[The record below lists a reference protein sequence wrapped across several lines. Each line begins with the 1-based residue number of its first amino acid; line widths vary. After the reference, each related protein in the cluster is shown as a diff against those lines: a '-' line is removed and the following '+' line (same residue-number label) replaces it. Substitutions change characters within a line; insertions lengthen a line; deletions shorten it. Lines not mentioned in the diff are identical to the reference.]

1 MLRATGAVAERYV
14 LQIRP
19 FKHASTVHWD
29 RGIHA
34 PFARII
40 GHFPAGIVQSDGMV
54 LASGPFMTT
63 VADVL
68 IAKGSAVHTVAGTA
82 SVYDAIDKMVRY
94 NIGALV
100 VVDAGN
106 LQGIVTER
114 DYLQRVA
121 LAGRTSKTTMVHEIM
136 SVSTATV
143 GTSATVEECMQLM
156 TRLRVR
162 HLPVLT
168 LNRIV
173 GLVSIGDVVKSLLN
187 EQAGHIQNLTEYIQ
201 GRA

>member
-1 MLRATGAVAERYV
+1 M
-14 LQIRP
+14 
-19 FKHASTVHWD
+19 
-29 RGIHA
+29 
-34 PFARII
+34 
-40 GHFPAGIVQSDGMV
+40 
-54 LASGPFMTT
+54 
-63 VADVL
+63 
-68 IAKGSAVHTVAGTA
+68 
-82 SVYDAIDKMVRY
+82 YDAIDKMVRY

-121 LAGRTSKTTMVHEIM
+121 LAGRTSKTTMVREIM

-143 GTSATVEECMQLM
+143 GTLNTVEECMQLM

-168 LNRIV
+168 LNRVV
-173 GLVSIGDVVKSLLN
+173 GIVSIGDVVKSRVDQLERDRKELL
-187 EQAGHIQNLTEYIQ
+187 EYVS
-201 GRA
+201 GR

>member
-1 MLRATGAVAERYV
+1 MLRTPILKPEFRFLHG
-14 LQIRP
+14 
-19 FKHASTVHWD
+19 T
-29 RGIHA
+29 
-34 PFARII
+34 
-40 GHFPAGIVQSDGMV
+40 V
-54 LASGPFMTT
+54 LASIPLMTT

-68 IAKGSAVHTVAGTA
+68 VAKGSGVHSVTGTM

-100 VVDAGN
+100 VVEGWN
-106 LQGIVTER
+106 LQGILTER
-114 DYLQRVA
+114 DYLRRVA
-121 LAGRTSKTTMVHEIM
+121 LVGRTSKTTMVREIM
-136 SVSTATV
+136 SASPETVTTAN
-143 GTSATVEECMQLM
+143 TVEECMQLM

-173 GLVSIGDVVKSLLN
+173 GIVSIGDVVKSLLN
-187 EQAGHIQNLTEYIQ
+187 EQASHIQNLTEYIQ

>member
-1 MLRATGAVAERYV
+1 MA
-14 LQIRP
+14 
-19 FKHASTVHWD
+19 
-29 RGIHA
+29 
-34 PFARII
+34 
-40 GHFPAGIVQSDGMV
+40 
-54 LASGPFMTT
+54 T

-68 IAKGSAVHTVAGTA
+68 VAKGSGVHSVTGMT

-100 VVDAGN
+100 VLEGGN

-114 DYLQRVA
+114 DYLRRVA
-121 LAGRTSKTTMVHEIM
+121 LVGRTSKTTAVREIM
-136 SVSTATV
+136 SPSPETVSTAN
-143 GTSATVEECMQLM
+143 TVEECMQLM

-168 LNRIV
+168 MNRIV
-173 GLVSIGDVVKSLLN
+173 GIVSIGDVVKSLLN
-187 EQAGHIQNLTEYIQ
+187 EQACHIQNLTEYIQ